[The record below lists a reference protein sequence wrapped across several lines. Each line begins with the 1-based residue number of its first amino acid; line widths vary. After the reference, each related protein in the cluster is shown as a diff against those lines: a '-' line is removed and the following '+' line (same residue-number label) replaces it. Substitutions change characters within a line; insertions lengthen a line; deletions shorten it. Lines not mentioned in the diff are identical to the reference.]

1 MRHMPS
7 TTIVTFDN
15 CNASSVTSF
24 VDVLGVANQLWGRRQ
39 PGAGPLFTWEL
50 VSPNGRP
57 VRTSVGIT
65 LDVAGDFV
73 CGRTRR
79 TDVVYVPACHFTEE
93 DRLLREVDAIAS
105 RTRAWL
111 LSHQRAGGWL
121 AAGCSGV
128 FVLGRAGLLDGKIA
142 TTSWW
147 LQSLFRREFPR
158 VHLREDE
165 LVTAGERLLCAGPL
179 NAHFNLALRLVE
191 QFAGRQ
197 LTLACAK
204 VLLLDANRPS
214 QRPYIMLQD
223 QLGHT
228 DDLVLRAQEWMQRHL
243 VSEGFSIPAVA
254 RAVGASPRN
263 LIRRFQSA
271 HGTTPMA
278 YAQSLRIEMAKN
290 LLETTALDLGSIL
303 DRIGYHDP
311 ASFRRLFKEK
321 TSLSPRAY
329 RLRFAVG
336 RAARQGARPRRPTR
350 VE

>member
-1 MRHMPS
+1 MPS
-7 TTIVTFDN
+7 ATVVVFDN

-24 VDVLGVANQLWGRRQ
+24 VDVLGVANQLWSRRQ
-39 PGAGPLFTWEL
+39 SGTGPLFTWRL
-50 VSPNGRP
+50 VSPNGRR
-57 VRTSVGIT
+57 VTTSVGIT
-65 LDVAGDFV
+65 LDVAGDLV
-73 CGRTRR
+73 RARAER
-79 TDVVYVPACHFTEE
+79 ADIVYVPACHFTEE
-93 DRLLREVDAIAS
+93 ERLLREVGALAE
-105 RTRAWL
+105 RTRDWL
-111 LSHQRAGGWL
+111 RFHRRGGGWL

-128 FVLGRAGLLDGKIA
+128 FVLARAGLLDGKIA

-158 VHLREDE
+158 VHLRGDE
-165 LVTAGERLLCAGPL
+165 LVTAGERLLCAGPV

-197 LTLACAK
+197 LSLACAK
-204 VLLLDANRPS
+204 ALLVDANRPS
-214 QRPYIMLQD
+214 QRPYMLLQD

-228 DDLVLRAQEWMQRHL
+228 DELVVRAQEWMQRH
-243 VSEGFSIPAVA
+243 VVREDFNIPAVA

-278 YAQSLRIEMAKN
+278 YAQSLRIELAKN
-290 LLETTALDLGSIL
+290 LLETTGLDLGEIL
-303 DRIGYHDP
+303 ERIGYRDA

-336 RAARQGARPRRPTR
+336 RSARQTARPRDHAKAK
-350 VE
+350 

>member
-1 MRHMPS
+1 MPS
-7 TTIVTFDN
+7 TAVLVFDN

-24 VDVLGVANQLWGRRQ
+24 IDVLGVANQLWIRRQ
-39 PGAGPLFTWEL
+39 PDTGPLFTWQL
-50 VSPNGRP
+50 VSPEGRR
-57 VRTSVGIT
+57 VTTSVGIT
-65 LDVAGDFV
+65 FDARDLNRA
-73 CGRTRR
+73 RAER
-79 TDVVYVPACHFTEE
+79 TDIVYVPACHFTEE
-93 DRLLREVDAIAS
+93 ARLLREVGAVAS
-105 RTRAWL
+105 RTRDWL
-111 LSHQRAGGWL
+111 RSHHRAGGWL

-147 LQSLFRREFPR
+147 LQSLFQREFPR
-158 VHLREDE
+158 VHLRGDE

-204 VLLLDANRPS
+204 ALLVDANRPS
-214 QRPYIMLQD
+214 QRPYIVLQD
-223 QLGHT
+223 HLLHT
-228 DDLVLRAQEWMQRHL
+228 DELVVRAQEWMQRHV
-243 VSEGFSIPAVA
+243 VSEEFSIPAVA

-263 LIRRFQSA
+263 LIRRFQIA
-271 HGTTPMA
+271 HGTTPTA

-290 LLETTALDLGSIL
+290 LLETTALHLGAIL
-303 DRIGYHDP
+303 ERIGYRDE

-336 RAARQGARPRRPTR
+336 RAARKRARTSA
-350 VE
+350 